1 MNNSATATADSANH
15 TADDLRALIRDAE
28 QALENAG
35 DLTEDKFGELRDRFQ
50 SALGGAKNAYH
61 RACDVTK
68 EKAAQADKVVRAHPY
83 ESIGIALGAGVLLG
97 YFISRR

>member
-1 MNNSATATADSANH
+1 MNNASATADSANT

-35 DLTEDKFGELRDRFQ
+35 NLTDDKLDELRDRFQ
-50 SALGGAKNAYH
+50 TAVGGAKNFYH
-61 RACDVTK
+61 RACDATK
-68 EKAAQADKVVRAHPY
+68 ERAAQADKVVRAHPY

>member
-1 MNNSATATADSANH
+1 MNNASATADSANT

-28 QALENAG
+28 QALQNAG
-35 DLTEDKFGELRDRFQ
+35 DLTDDKFDELRDRFQ
-50 SALGGAKNAYH
+50 SAVGGAKSFYG
-61 RACDVTK
+61 RACAATK
-68 EKAAQADKVVRAHPY
+68 ERAAQADKVVRSHPY

>member
-1 MNNSATATADSANH
+1 MNNASATADSANN
-15 TADDLRALIRDAE
+15 TADDLRVLIRDAE

-35 DLTEDKFGELRDRFQ
+35 DLSSEKLDELRDRFQ
-50 SALGGAKNAYH
+50 SAVGAGKNFYS
-61 RACDVTK
+61 RACAATK
-68 EKAAQADKVVRAHPY
+68 ERAAQADKVVRSHPY